1 MVVVVELLAGFM
13 QSFLP
18 ARLLVSF
25 LMVILFHLHVNSTH
39 CVFISALLHCG
50 ASGSVLG
57 VPRRAFHP

>member
-1 MVVVVELLAGFM
+1 M

-50 ASGSVLG
+50 AGSVRASGSVLG
-57 VPRRAFHP
+57 VVSPSQGPQPLLW